1 MTETANGPITVPP
14 MDKYNQTLVSNVH
27 PSDWQ
32 NPTPSGRYNA
42 VVIGGGTGGL
52 ITAAVT
58 AGLGGKVALI
68 ERHLLG
74 GDCLNTGC
82 LPSKSII
89 RPTAVLGELSR
100 AEDFGLK
107 IEGKVTA
114 DFGAIMERMRRIRA
128 KVSRMDSFK
137 RYTDLGVD
145 MYLGDGKFT
154 GPDSIEVAGQTLNFS
169 KAIIATGARAIELPI
184 PGLADAGYIT
194 NETLFHLTEMPPR
207 LGVIGAGP
215 IGCEMSQ
222 TFRRLGAEVYL
233 FNAADQIL
241 VREDK
246 DAAKIVQAAFIQDG
260 INLIFHA
267 KVKEITTSDT
277 GKIVHYETE
286 GEQRQIEVDEIL
298 VSVGRDPNV
307 EGMGLEEAGVEY
319 DKRMGVKVDDYLK
332 TTNPNI
338 FAVGDVSMKY
348 KFTHAADAAARI
360 VVRNAFF
367 KGKGKVSDLIMP
379 WCTYTEPEIAH
390 VGLYEHQAQEAGLE
404 LDTYTIH
411 FADVDRAL
419 ADGDEE
425 GLLKIHTKKG
435 SDKILGATIVA
446 RNAGDMIS
454 EITVAMVGKV
464 GLGTIANAI
473 HPYPT
478 QAEAIRKAAD
488 AYNRSRLTPTVH
500 KLFKWWLGRSR

>member
-1 MTETANGPITVPP
+1 MTDPANDPITIPP
-14 MDKYNQTLVSNVH
+14 MDDYNQTLIANVH
-27 PSDWQ
+27 PPNWQ
-32 NPTPSGRYNA
+32 NPRPSGRYNM

-52 ITAAVT
+52 VTAAVT

-74 GDCLNTGC
+74 GDCLNVGC
-82 LPSKSII
+82 LPSKAII
-89 RPTAVLGELSR
+89 RPAAILGELRR

-114 DFGAIMERMRRIRA
+114 DFGAVMERMRRIRA
-128 KVSRMDSFK
+128 KVSRVDSAK
-137 RYTDLGVD
+137 RYQSLGVD
-145 MYLGDGKFT
+145 IYLGAGKFT
-154 GPDSIEVAGQTLNFS
+154 GPDRIEVAGQTLNFS
-169 KAIIATGARAIELPI
+169 KSVIATGARAIELPI

-194 NETLFHLTEMPPR
+194 NETLFNLTEMPPR

-222 TFRRLGAEVYL
+222 TFCRLGAEVYL
-233 FNAADQIL
+233 FNASDQIL
-241 VREDK
+241 AREDK
-246 DAAKIVQAAFIQDG
+246 DAAKIVQEAFIQDG
-260 INLIFHA
+260 INLIFQA
-267 KVKEITTSDT
+267 KITKITPSET
-277 GKIVHYETE
+277 GKTIHYETE
-286 GEQRQIEVDEIL
+286 GGQRQLEVDEIL
-298 VSVGRDPNV
+298 VSVGRTPNV
-307 EGMGLEEAGVEY
+307 EGMGLEAAGVEY
-319 DKRMGVKVDDYLK
+319 DKRSGVIVDDYLK

-338 FAVGDVSMKY
+338 FAVGDVSLKY

-360 VVRNAFF
+360 VIRNAFF
-367 KGKGKVSDLIMP
+367 KGRSKVSDLIMP

-390 VGLYEHQAQEAGLE
+390 VGLYEHQAQEAGLA

-411 FADVDRAL
+411 FDDVDRAL

-454 EITVAMVGKV
+454 EITVAMVGQV
-464 GLGTIANAI
+464 GLSTIANAI

-478 QAEAIRKAAD
+478 QAEAIKKAAD
-488 AYNRSRLTPTVH
+488 AYNRSRLTPTVQ
-500 KLFKWWLGRSR
+500 KLFTWWLARSR